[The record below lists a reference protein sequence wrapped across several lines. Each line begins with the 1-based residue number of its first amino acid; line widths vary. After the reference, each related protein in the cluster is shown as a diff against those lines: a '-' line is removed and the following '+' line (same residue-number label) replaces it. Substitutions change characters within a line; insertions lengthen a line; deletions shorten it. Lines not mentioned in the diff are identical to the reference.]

1 MLHFIP
7 LFLHKLLLASF
18 QHINAHKY
26 FIFATNPPVIE
37 SSCIQIIKLH
47 QLIIISG
54 CPTSKSVV
62 ESFSLLNK
70 RDKNFEC
77 PLYQDQ
83 ERFVPLKN
91 LRKQRSG
98 PELFSRF
105 VSPQNLLTT
114 FTFHSGNFP
123 IPEIN
128 NLPNVRSYLMLMLMV
143 Q

>member
-1 MLHFIP
+1 MLTQC
-7 LFLHKLLLASF
+7 LLLFDRGCILNYFHFYFINYWQSF
-18 QHINAHKY
+18 QNIK
-26 FIFATNPPVIE
+26 
-37 SSCIQIIKLH
+37 SSIIISKLIKLYR
-47 QLIIISG
+47 LINISG

-62 ESFSLLNK
+62 ENFSLLNK

>member
-18 QHINAHKY
+18 QHIK
-26 FIFATNPPVIE
+26 
-37 SSCIQIIKLH
+37 SSINISFSQLIHQSSNLIISKSIKLH

-105 VSPQNLLTT
+105 VSPPNLLTT
-114 FTFHSGNFP
+114 FTTQAIF
-123 IPEIN
+123 
-128 NLPNVRSYLMLMLMV
+128 RSLR
-143 Q
+143 